1 MALRQLSL
9 IVLLVLACATSAWAG
24 VTGPQA
30 VHQDAE
36 RLRAAGDMPGAV
48 RLLERR
54 VAAEPGDAGAW
65 RLLAQTLYWM
75 GQRARAEA
83 AYASAL
89 ARHPRDPGIRYDYA
103 RMLAETGDRKGA
115 RRLLEPLRDVPA
127 WRAEAAALLGT
138 IAYWEG
144 DFAGAARLFDEALRA
159 DPSHAEAAR
168 LRREIR
174 QASAPWLKLGGLF
187 WRDDQPLDRGGAIV
201 EAGRFLTP
209 VTPVAARF
217 DGRRYVPGDVPLRLA
232 NGALA
237 QDGPV
242 TMPFGEVELSHFAPA
257 ARLELKAIGGWL
269 GRPSP
274 AGHDWNGSLEAG
286 LRLPQGLTPRARV
299 ERRPYLHTTASLERP
314 VRVTERAAG
323 LALHHPRGWMA
334 EAEHSRRRFDDGNEG
349 WTAYGWLLAPLVHRP
364 GFQLHAGYAV
374 SASDTAEPRF
384 SAEGRYDPYHTPLDQ
399 RIHTAV
405 AAARWAGPRGQSLDL
420 NASAGVHARE
430 TAPFLTG
437 DDAAPIGFGEREF
450 QPWRLRAGATLPLTG
465 SLALAAGGEVG
476 RTSFYTWR
484 TASASLTW
492 RLH

>member
-1 MALRQLSL
+1 MALRQLSRVIFL
-9 IVLLVLACATSAWAG
+9 ALACVTSASAG
-24 VTGPQA
+24 VPGAQSL
-30 VHQDAE
+30 HQDAE
-36 RLRAAGDMPGAV
+36 RLRAAGDFAGAV
-48 RLLERR
+48 RLLERH
-54 VAAEPGDAGAW
+54 VAAEPGDARAW

-75 GQRARAEA
+75 GQRARAET
-83 AYASAL
+83 AYASAIV
-89 ARHPRDPGIRYDYA
+89 RHPHDPDIRYDYA

-115 RRLLEPLRDVPA
+115 RRLLGPLRDAPG

-159 DPSHAEAAR
+159 DPSHAEAGR

-174 QASAPWLKLGGLF
+174 QASAGWLKLGGQF
-187 WRDDQPLDRGGAIV
+187 WHDDQPLDRGSAIV
-201 EAGRFLTP
+201 EAGGFLTP
-209 VTPVAARF
+209 VTPIAARF
-217 DGRRYVPGDVPLRLA
+217 DGRRYVPGAAPLRLA
-232 NGALA
+232 SGALA
-237 QDGPV
+237 QDRPM
-242 TMPFGEVELSHFAPA
+242 TMSSGEVELSHFAPA
-257 ARLELKAIGGWL
+257 ARLELKATGGWL

-274 AGHDWNGSLEAG
+274 AGHDWAGSLEAG
-286 LRLPQGLTPRARV
+286 LRLPHGLTPRARV

-314 VRVTERAAG
+314 VLVTERAAG
-323 LALHHPRGWMA
+323 LTLHHPRGWMA
-334 EAEHSRRRFDDGNEG
+334 EAEHRARRFDDGNDG

-384 SAEGRYDPYHTPLDQ
+384 SAGGRYDPYHTPLDQ
-399 RIHTAV
+399 RVHTAV

-450 QPWRLRAGATLPLTG
+450 QPWRLRAGATFPLTG

-476 RTSFYTWR
+476 RTAFYTWR